1 MKLLIIRHADPDY
14 AIDSLTQRG
23 WREAGLLAERLAR
36 MDITDFYVSPM
47 GRAKDTAS
55 LTLGRVEREAVECEW
70 LREFSPRIHRPDTE
84 KEKNVWDWL
93 PQDWTV
99 RDEFYRQDQWY
110 EAEELKAGKVKEEY
124 EWVTRGLDDLLKA
137 HGYVREGR
145 YYRAE
150 RPNQDTLAL
159 FCHFGVGCVLLSH
172 LIGASPMVLWHGFCA
187 APSSVTTVY
196 TEERRKG
203 IASFRV
209 SAYGDTSH
217 LYMYDEEPSFSARF
231 CERYENTHERH
242 D

>member
-1 MKLLIIRHADPDY
+1 MKLLLIRHADPDY

-55 LTLGRVEREAVECEW
+55 LTLGRVGKEAIECKW

-84 KEKNVWDWL
+84 AEKNAWDWL
-93 PQDWTV
+93 PQDWTL
-99 RDEFYRQDQWY
+99 RDGFYRRDQWY
-110 EAEELKAGKVKEEY
+110 LEEEMKEGKVKEEY
-124 EWVTRGLDDLLKA
+124 DWVTKGLDELLGN

-145 YYRAE
+145 FYRAE

-187 APSSVTTVY
+187 APSSVTTVV

-209 SAYGDTSH
+209 GAYGDTSH

-231 CERYENTHERH
+231 CERYENAHERH